1 MSLYRIVLADDHV
14 LFRQG
19 LRRIVEKKGGM
30 EVVGEAGDGLQLLE
44 VLKGLSPDMVVVDIS
59 MPRLRGIEAVREI
72 SVLYPAVK
80 VLVLTMHRSTAY
92 LRQAMSAGAHGYMLK
107 EDADDELF
115 RAVESI
121 RQGKVYV
128 SPRLSEDVMDEWSRS
143 QRADVPPSVEVDP
156 LTPRERQVLKL
167 IAEGKTSKQ
176 VADLLFIS
184 VRTAEHHRTNIM
196 DKLKLRSAADI
207 VQYAIKKGYLGD
219 QGVQ

>member
-1 MSLYRIVLADDHV
+1 MTPYRVVLADDHA
-14 LFRQG
+14 LLRQG
-19 LRRIVEKKGGM
+19 LRRIVEGRGGM
-30 EVVGEAGDGLQLLE
+30 EVVGEAADGLQLLE

-59 MPRLRGIEAVREI
+59 MPRLRGIEAIREI

-92 LRQAMSAGAHGYMLK
+92 LRQAMSAGAHGYILK
-107 EDADDELF
+107 EDADEELF

-121 RQGKVYV
+121 RQGKAYV
-128 SPRLSEDVMDEWSRS
+128 SRRLSEDVMDEWSRS
-143 QRADVPPSVEVDP
+143 QRGDTQPPPEADP

-167 IAEGKTSKQ
+167 IAEGKRSREI
-176 VADLLFIS
+176 ADLLFIS

-196 DKLKLRSAADI
+196 DKLKLRNAADL
-207 VQYAIKKGYLGD
+207 VQYAVRKGYLGD